1 MIINLGKLEQRGINV
16 KGVGHVTLTNKA
28 HMNEEVGVGKLILE
42 QYPQLCVLGNKA
54 PKVETKEVLLVE
66 EPITDVPME
75 VEKIEENLVDIPE
88 VNEDEN
94 SPSDLDITIDEEAD
108 ASVQVKEVTEFED
121 ASELKEYALTL
132 GIELKGNKKL
142 ENLYKDFT
150 KAVEAL

>member
-54 PKVETKEVLLVE
+54 PKVENKEVLLVE

-75 VEKIEENLVDIPE
+75 VEKIEDNLVNIPE
-88 VNEDEN
+88 V
-94 SPSDLDITIDEEAD
+94 DINIDEED
-108 ASVQVKEVTEFED
+108 GKDVLLDPIKSVTEFED